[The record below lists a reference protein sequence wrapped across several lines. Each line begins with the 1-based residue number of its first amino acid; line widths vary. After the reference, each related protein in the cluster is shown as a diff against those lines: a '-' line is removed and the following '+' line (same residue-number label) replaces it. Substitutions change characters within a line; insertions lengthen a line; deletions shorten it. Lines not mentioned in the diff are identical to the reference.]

1 MCQIFKVHAE
11 AIATV
16 IQFSLNELS
25 SIFLDFFQMGKR
37 LRPNQ
42 SCEHN
47 GTCTL
52 RLLAHPNIE

>member
-25 SIFLDFFQMGKR
+25 SDFLDFFFKR
-37 LRPNQ
+37 GNFYGQTRAVSIMKLV
-42 SCEHN
+42 
-47 GTCTL
+47 L
-52 RLLAHPNIE
+52 